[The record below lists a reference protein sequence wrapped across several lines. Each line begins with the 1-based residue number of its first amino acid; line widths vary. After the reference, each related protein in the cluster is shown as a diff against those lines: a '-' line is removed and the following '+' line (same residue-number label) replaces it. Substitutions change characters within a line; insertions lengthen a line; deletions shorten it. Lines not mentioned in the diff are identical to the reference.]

1 MDREFP
7 SRFRRMGDPRDNDD
21 DLGIPPIQ
29 IIIAAVMP
37 YCNIFQNT
45 SESPISKEITGI
57 EFYAEYPLFR

>member
-1 MDREFP
+1 MD
-7 SRFRRMGDPRDNDD
+7 DPRDNDD